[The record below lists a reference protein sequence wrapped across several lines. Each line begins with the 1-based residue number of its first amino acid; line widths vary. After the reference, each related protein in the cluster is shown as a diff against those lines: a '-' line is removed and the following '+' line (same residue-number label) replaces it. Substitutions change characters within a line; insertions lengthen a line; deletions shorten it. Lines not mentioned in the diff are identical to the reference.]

1 VVSDPA
7 ELTPPQASRLRRT
20 IAETNDR
27 LREAIE
33 DLDPIKHPGF
43 VFEPSNPTIAG
54 RIVGLALLAR
64 ARKPLSFATEKFYG
78 SGVYAIYYNGDFP
91 AYSGISGKEQPIY
104 VGKADPTNPNAKTVA
119 EQLDRLSRR
128 LNDHRKTIAKA
139 SATLKLEDFEF
150 RALVVQSG
158 YESAAENYLIHLFR
172 PIWNNEP
179 RSAVALASTETA
191 PKPAGISGLHGI
203 RFILAE
209 TKRIVIRRC
218 RMLGRRTASSPI
230 SATTLPPIPLWPQ

>member
-1 VVSDPA
+1 M
-7 ELTPPQASRLRRT
+7 
-20 IAETNDR
+20 
-27 LREAIE
+27 
-33 DLDPIKHPGF
+33 
-43 VFEPSNPTIAG
+43 FEPSNPTIAG
-54 RIVGLALLAR
+54 RIIGLALLAR

-104 VGKADPTNPNAKTVA
+104 VGKADPANPSAKTVVD
-119 EQLDRLSRR
+119 QMDRLSRR

-172 PIWNNEP
+172 PIWNNETKIC
-179 RSAVALASTETA
+179 RALASTETT

-203 RFILAE
+203 RFIPAE
-209 TKRIVIRRC
+209 TGLIVLRRC
-218 RMLGRRTASSPI
+218 RMHGPRTDIGHHLATYPPVASI
-230 SATTLPPIPLWPQ
+230 DKFSAVFSSR